1 NMAKWLL
8 SLWLAVL
15 LVDRPGA
22 SAYQSNSN
30 YQSAGQQSGQV
41 GLSAGHG
48 QPIYQRDSA
57 CPPQYTGVVAYPHD
71 CHRYINCYNGSP
83 TIQTCAPG
91 TLFNAK
97 ILECD
102 HPNNVECF
110 ASGGG
115 AGKTEST
122 RSGRLQQ
129 LNGEPKCPA
138 GINGLHPH
146 PTDCTKFLN
155 CANGQT
161 FVQDCGPGTAFDPK
175 LLLCAHKG
183 SVACG
188 SGGAQPYANAN
199 GISGYSAASEELGC
213 PTGYR
218 GLRSHP
224 HDPHKYLRCGIGVQ
238 PQVEQCPQGQVFDGF
253 SLVCVFSGPSQISS
267 NALTSAGGQANNLL
281 CPVGAVGLFAYPF
294 DQTKFLHCKDGK
306 LAIQS
311 CQPSFV
317 FSISR
322 GYCHLKTQL
331 LQSDY
336 VTLVITQ
343 IGFDYSLSLNTC
355 PAGIYGLHLY
365 PYDAGKYLKCS
376 DDGLMSILSC
386 GAQTAFSLSQ
396 KTCLPRLQ
404 IGRGDRVKYWEEI
417 QVETTYINEGT
428 RNQNQ
433 ITSQLFA
440 LKSCPAKLQGN
451 FPYPFHAGHF
461 IKCLNGV
468 LEVVCCPS
476 GTLYSLSKCQCVA
489 RHLLSAH
496 DYLDYSYISVQFST
510 EFMVDVSTV
519 TCPPES
525 KGLYLHPF
533 DCTRYVRCSNQQ
545 TYIEECPQGEVFRIS
560 QQRCEP
566 KEQVVEP
573 YDLVSYYFETTIVQS
588 VAVEGHRGHGKSLD
602 GEGDIKCPAAA
613 SGLHAHPF
621 DCTKFLECANGQT
634 FIKNCGPGTAFS
646 TAIGSCDFSN
656 KVDCTGRSYATG
668 PTPVAHPPV
677 YQNTNKD
684 QLPYPFPDNP
694 SPAAQQHSSDLLC
707 PVGVDGHFIHPFDQ
721 TSFLSCKAAKMA
733 VQRCNPGYVFSISRA
748 TCQPKDQLVYSDYVT
763 YIVSQISIE
772 QSKFSALKSIKS
784 LDFTK
789 FDSSAMILSACP
801 DGTDGLHLYPYDAG
815 KYVKCTAG
823 KLSVL
828 PCDSQMA
835 FSLSQK
841 GCRPSRQV
849 AVGDRVKFWAELQT
863 TTTTTYTYKDTQ
875 DHQSAIRG
883 CPANLQGNYPYPFH
897 AGHYVN
903 CQNGL
908 LQVICCPV
916 SELYSLSKRQCVARH
931 LLSAHDYLDHAYIS
945 VQFSTDFMQDL
956 TTLTCPPN
964 AKGYYLHPFD
974 CTKYLICWDGQT
986 QTGSCDQGEVFS
998 ISQQK
1003 CVPRDQVTESY
1014 DRVEYLSGTQHE
1026 LSQEADENEEYAQG
1040 RALSPDHQHGGY
1052 QPTGP
1057 PAEALQS
1064 NGGYPTQNY
1073 PNSQG
1078 GYQYPGPH
1086 SPGGYP
1092 GGSSQLPTGVKGGH
1106 SQISGAYP
1114 GDASPYPGAYSG
1126 GSPQTSSSYQG
1137 AASPYPGGSSGAY
1150 QGGSSQYPGDS
1161 QGVNSPTFQ
1170 HTAAYHGG
1178 SPPTGKGYQGSSS
1191 QYLGGYQGGSSPS
1204 SGGYHGGDSHYSGPY
1219 YESNSQTP
1227 GAYPGVPSQSTGG
1240 YQGSNSP
1247 SSGGYQGINSQ
1258 SSGGYHGSSSAT
1270 AGGYQGSN
1278 SQTHGGYQ
1286 GNYQSYGGYQGGE
1299 IYQPPSQVKGGYQP
1313 PQASGGYQQ
1322 ISQSGGGSY
1331 ANNGP
1336 GSTFYYQA
1344 PPTPLMCPERVSG
1357 LFPNPFDAKSY
1368 LTCIEGHTLVRKCDA
1383 LDVFSVSK
1391 GYCLPEQHVATTDRI
1406 PFVKK
1411 ENEQETMVSCP
1422 NVGFFVYPFDCS
1434 QFLSCGTSGMILKRC
1449 PPEEHFSL
1457 SHGVCLPKGQVQRTD
1472 RLYTLEELY
1481 IVYDWT
1487 QKMKLEGAVPACPE
1501 GITGTLPHP
1510 RTPSKYLHCEPGRAE
1525 IFDCPSQQVFS
1536 LSRRLCVLDDTL
1548 ASYDRSDYLVRGEEA
1563 IGWTDPTNDN
1573 RQSKSYETSGR
1584 DQFGNRYTTRTTTTT
1599 RVIGEG
1605 DRWRDMNM
1613 QRPSGIGLE
1622 QNPHYQNPQEVG
1634 WSGQETSYSRR
1645 DPSQNVLY
1653 VEGSLQPNR
1662 NYPTYKTPLAPM
1674 APVDPGK
1681 VYYAQPVPKNEPEQP
1696 PLPSR
1701 QNFSRR
1707 IDYGSPGNGW
1717 QPMPPLAPLGGQKPL
1732 NLDYNPDSPGAREPH
1747 NQTPPIGQ
1755 KPLDWDYDEPQTPQ
1769 DPFDEQPPYS
1779 GQDPTPPPG
1788 SPPRYYPDQ
1797 SPSGSQPQS
1806 KWQPYNPNTSPAQ
1819 QKPLDLPSSPTD
1831 SKNPS
1836 HPVEESN
1843 LYGGLL
1849 PPEAPPSTTTTT
1861 STTTPL
1867 PKLGN
1872 RLYTYPI
1879 YPVVEKNVPQS
1890 PSQPHY
1896 SPSYAGIA
1904 HSRNASWAKVPT
1916 TSTTPSQP
1924 KDPFNPEDDVI
1935 YDDDDFTTTT
1945 TERQPPPFN
1954 HQLNRPQTPPKS
1966 NPSVYGTD
1974 PNSQSAMKEALKLML
1989 RPYFNHSGTAEDKL
2003 SKQAESA
2010 LASAISRPPTDTT
2023 SSTTTITTTKRP
2035 TTTPKTDPDDDVEL
2049 IKAGEQESLDST
2061 EDDYVFPDVR
2071 ETARTEQTINPS
2083 TTYSSV
2089 NYHRSTRKAEVDK
2102 NPTTPKTTT
2111 TTTTMK
2117 HNWHA
2122 SGHNRDYHRRHP
2134 NLPDP
2139 FSKPHQNP
2147 FSHNHHHPH
2156 HHEHSA
2162 DFHRRHPELP
2172 NPFPVKDEAPTQ
2184 EEDWELY
2191 QNPNAEEVT
2200 PKIGARSNVIDDCE
2214 FDCGNGK
2221 CLRKEQVC
2229 NGQKECPN
2237 GKDESNCPP
2246 KDYEVRLTGGEGPHM
2261 GRIEVKANGQWGF
2274 VCDDKFGLKD
2284 ADVVC
2289 RELGFKM
2296 GALEVRGNSFYAP
2309 SSQDFN
2315 YLMDEIEC
2323 QGNETSLKDCS
2334 FKGWGV
2340 HNCGVDEV
2348 AGVIC
2353 KVPVMKCPNN
2363 YWLCHASKECIPPA
2377 FVCDNTVD
2385 CADKSDECDAVC
2397 KSPIQYRL
2405 EGGRSSNEGRLEVK
2419 YHGVWG
2425 SVCDDDFNLKNAQVA
2440 CNSMGYYGRAKIEK
2454 NIFGNGN
2461 GPIWLDQVMCFGN
2474 ETSIDKCNHW
2484 NWGEHN
2490 CNHTEDVALHCTA
2503 GPPPRSQNLYQ
2514 NPIKG
2519 GKQDLSSFSQIG
2531 LWERSSKAL
2540 HTPRRCGIFKD
2551 DLVDEYAHHGEERVV
2566 KGHAAQRGR
2575 HPWQATI
2582 RTRGRGHI
2590 SSHWCGA
2597 VVISKRHLLT
2607 AAHCLY
2613 GNKKGAYFVRVGD
2626 HYANIA
2632 ESSEVDSFIEH
2643 WYIHKNFRDGS
2654 RMNNDI
2660 ALVVLKTPLRFNDY
2674 VQPICLPDKNEKLVE
2689 SRMCTISG
2697 WGSIKSGISTPSQ
2710 VLSSADLP
2718 ILADHVCQQS
2728 NVYGSAMTEGM
2739 FCAGSMDESAD
2750 ACEGDSGGPL
2760 VCANNDGETLYGI
2773 ISWGHH
2779 CGYKNRPGVYVRVNH
2794 YIDWIYEKIN
2804 ESLQRL

>member
-1 NMAKWLL
+1 MAKWLL

-48 QPIYQRDSA
+48 QSIYQRDSA
-57 CPPQYTGVVAYPHD
+57 CPPQYTGVLAYPHD

-91 TLFNAK
+91 TLFNGK

-110 ASGGG
+110 VSGGG

-122 RSGRLQQ
+122 RLGRLQQ

-138 GINGLHPH
+138 GINGLQPH

-161 FVQDCGPGTAFDPK
+161 FIQDCGPGTAFDPK

-183 SVACG
+183 SVDCG
-188 SGGAQPYANAN
+188 SGGAQPYANGN
-199 GISGYSAASEELGC
+199 GYSPASEELGC

-238 PQVEQCPQGQVFDGF
+238 PQVEPCPQGQIFDGF
-253 SLVCVFSGPSQISS
+253 SLVCVFSGPSQTSS
-267 NALTSAGGQANNLL
+267 NALTSAGAQANNLL

-336 VTLVITQ
+336 VTLIITQ

-355 PAGIYGLHLY
+355 PASIYGLHLY

-376 DDGLMSILSC
+376 DDGQLSILNC
-386 GAQTAFSLSQ
+386 APQTAFSLSQ
-396 KTCLPRLQ
+396 KSCLPRLQ
-404 IGRGDRVKYWEEI
+404 IGRGDRVKFWEEI
-417 QVETTYINEGT
+417 QVETTYFNEGAQS
-428 RNQNQ
+428 QNQ
-433 ITSQLFA
+433 ITNQLFA

-451 FPYPFHAGHF
+451 YPYPFHAGHF

-476 GTLYSLSKCQCVA
+476 GTLYSLSKRQCVA

-510 EFMVDVSTV
+510 EFLVDVSTV
-519 TCPPES
+519 TCPPDS

-566 KEQVVEP
+566 KEQVIEP

-588 VAVEGHRGHGKSLD
+588 VAVEGNRGHGKSLD
-602 GEGDIKCPAAA
+602 GEGDIKCPPAA

-646 TAIGSCDFSN
+646 TAIGNCDFAN
-656 KVDCTGRSYATG
+656 KVDCTGRSFATG

-677 YQNTNKD
+677 HQSPPTN
-684 QLPYPFPDNP
+684 PNYETFNNP

-707 PVGVDGHFIHPFDQ
+707 PVGVDGYFIHPFDQ
-721 TSFLSCKAAKMA
+721 TSFLNCKAAKLA

-772 QSKFSALKSIKS
+772 Q
-784 LDFTK
+784 T
-789 FDSSAMILSACP
+789 MILSACP
-801 DGTDGLHLYPYDAG
+801 DGTDGLHLYPYDAA

-841 GCRPSRQV
+841 GCRPARQV
-849 AVGDRVKFWAELQT
+849 ALGDRVKFWAELQT

-908 LQVICCPV
+908 LQVVCCPV

-986 QTGSCDQGEVFS
+986 QTGSCDQGQVFS

-1026 LSQEADENEEYAQG
+1026 LSQEADENEEYGQG

-1073 PNSQG
+1073 PSSQG
-1078 GYQYPGPH
+1078 GYQYPGPQ
-1086 SPGGYP
+1086 SSGGYP
-1092 GGSSQLPTGVKGGH
+1092 GGSSQLPTGVKGGY
-1106 SQISGAYP
+1106 SQ
-1114 GDASPYPGAYSG
+1114 YPGAYPSGGSPYSGAHTG

-1137 AASPYPGGSSGAY
+1137 GASSYPGGPSGAH
-1150 QGGSSQYPGDS
+1150 QGGHSQYPGDS
-1161 QGVNSPTFQ
+1161 RGVNSPTFQ

-1178 SPPTGKGYQGSSS
+1178 SPQTGKGYQESSS

-1204 SGGYHGGDSHYSGPY
+1204 SGGYGGDSHYSGPY
-1219 YESNSQTP
+1219 YGSSSQTP
-1227 GAYPGVPSQSTGG
+1227 GAYPGVPSHSTGG

-1247 SSGGYQGINSQ
+1247 SSGGYQGSNSQ
-1258 SSGGYHGSSSAT
+1258 ST
-1270 AGGYQGSN
+1270 GGYQGSTSPTSGGYQGSS
-1278 SQTHGGYQ
+1278 SQTLGGYQ
-1286 GNYQSYGGYQGGE
+1286 GNYQSQGGQ
-1299 IYQPPSQVKGGYQP
+1299 IYQPPAQVKGGYQP
-1313 PQASGGYQQ
+1313 PQAAGGYQQ
-1322 ISQSGGGSY
+1322 ISQSGGASY

-1336 GSTFYYQA
+1336 GSPFYYQA

-1391 GYCLPEQHVATTDRI
+1391 GYCLPEQHVASTDRI

-1434 QFLSCGTSGMILKRC
+1434 QFLSCSTTGMILKRC
-1449 PPEEHFSL
+1449 SPEEHFSL
-1457 SHGVCLPKGQVQRTD
+1457 SQGVCLPKGQVQRTD

-1487 QKMKLEGAVPACPE
+1487 QKMKLESAVPACPE

-1536 LSRRLCVLDDTL
+1536 VSRRLCVLDDKL

-1573 RQSKSYETSGR
+1573 RQSKSYETPGR

-1653 VEGSLQPNR
+1653 VEGSLQPN
-1662 NYPTYKTPLAPM
+1662 
-1674 APVDPGK
+1674 
-1681 VYYAQPVPKNEPEQP
+1681 
-1696 PLPSR
+1696 
-1701 QNFSRR
+1701 
-1707 IDYGSPGNGW
+1707 
-1717 QPMPPLAPLGGQKPL
+1717 
-1732 NLDYNPDSPGAREPH
+1732 H
-1747 NQTPPIGQ
+1747 
-1755 KPLDWDYDEPQTPQ
+1755 
-1769 DPFDEQPPYS
+1769 
-1779 GQDPTPPPG
+1779 
-1788 SPPRYYPDQ
+1788 
-1797 SPSGSQPQS
+1797 
-1806 KWQPYNPNTSPAQ
+1806 
-1819 QKPLDLPSSPTD
+1819 
-1831 SKNPS
+1831 
-1836 HPVEESN
+1836 
-1843 LYGGLL
+1843 
-1849 PPEAPPSTTTTT
+1849 
-1861 STTTPL
+1861 
-1867 PKLGN
+1867 
-1872 RLYTYPI
+1872 
-1879 YPVVEKNVPQS
+1879 
-1890 PSQPHY
+1890 
-1896 SPSYAGIA
+1896 
-1904 HSRNASWAKVPT
+1904 
-1916 TSTTPSQP
+1916 
-1924 KDPFNPEDDVI
+1924 
-1935 YDDDDFTTTT
+1935 
-1945 TERQPPPFN
+1945 
-1954 HQLNRPQTPPKS
+1954 
-1966 NPSVYGTD
+1966 
-1974 PNSQSAMKEALKLML
+1974 
-1989 RPYFNHSGTAEDKL
+1989 
-2003 SKQAESA
+2003 
-2010 LASAISRPPTDTT
+2010 
-2023 SSTTTITTTKRP
+2023 
-2035 TTTPKTDPDDDVEL
+2035 
-2049 IKAGEQESLDST
+2049 
-2061 EDDYVFPDVR
+2061 VR
-2071 ETARTEQTINPS
+2071 ETARTEQTIKPS

-2184 EEDWELY
+2184 EDDWELY

-2200 PKIGARSNVIDDCE
+2200 PKIGSRSNVIDECE
-2214 FDCGNGK
+2214 FDCGNRK

-2229 NGQKECPN
+2229 NGHKDCPH

-2353 KVPVMKCPNN
+2353 KVPAMKCPNN

-2397 KSPIQYRL
+2397 KSSIQYRL

-2425 SVCDDDFNLKNAQVA
+2425 SVCDDDFNVKNAQVA
-2440 CNSMGYYGRAKIEK
+2440 CNSMGYYGPAKIEK

-2461 GPIWLDQVMCFGN
+2461 GPIWLDQVMCYGN

-2551 DLVDEYAHHGEERVV
+2551 DLVDEYAHHEEERVV

-2632 ESSEVDSFIEH
+2632 ESSEVDTFIEH
-2643 WYIHKNFRDGS
+2643 WYIHEKFRDGS

-2660 ALVVLKTPLRFNDY
+2660 ALVVLKTPLRFSDY

>member
-1 NMAKWLL
+1 MAKWLL

-48 QPIYQRDSA
+48 QSIYQRDSA
-57 CPPQYTGVVAYPHD
+57 CPPQYTGVLAYPHD

-91 TLFNAK
+91 TLFNGK

-110 ASGGG
+110 VSGGG

-122 RSGRLQQ
+122 RLGRLQQ

-138 GINGLHPH
+138 GINGLQPH

-161 FVQDCGPGTAFDPK
+161 FIQDCGPGTAFDPK

-183 SVACG
+183 SVDCG
-188 SGGAQPYANAN
+188 SGGAQPYANGN
-199 GISGYSAASEELGC
+199 GYSPASEELGC

-238 PQVEQCPQGQVFDGF
+238 PQVEPCPQGQIFDGF
-253 SLVCVFSGPSQISS
+253 SLVCVFSGPSQ
-267 NALTSAGGQANNLL
+267 TS
-281 CPVGAVGLFAYPF
+281 Y
-294 DQTKFLHCKDGK
+294 
-306 LAIQS
+306 
-311 CQPSFV
+311 
-317 FSISR
+317 
-322 GYCHLKTQL
+322 
-331 LQSDY
+331 
-336 VTLVITQ
+336 
-343 IGFDYSLSLNTC
+343 
-355 PAGIYGLHLY
+355 
-365 PYDAGKYLKCS
+365 
-376 DDGLMSILSC
+376 
-386 GAQTAFSLSQ
+386 
-396 KTCLPRLQ
+396 
-404 IGRGDRVKYWEEI
+404 
-417 QVETTYINEGT
+417 
-428 RNQNQ
+428 
-433 ITSQLFA
+433 
-440 LKSCPAKLQGN
+440 
-451 FPYPFHAGHF
+451 
-461 IKCLNGV
+461 
-468 LEVVCCPS
+468 
-476 GTLYSLSKCQCVA
+476 
-489 RHLLSAH
+489 
-496 DYLDYSYISVQFST
+496 
-510 EFMVDVSTV
+510 
-519 TCPPES
+519 
-525 KGLYLHPF
+525 
-533 DCTRYVRCSNQQ
+533 
-545 TYIEECPQGEVFRIS
+545 
-560 QQRCEP
+560 
-566 KEQVVEP
+566 
-573 YDLVSYYFETTIVQS
+573 
-588 VAVEGHRGHGKSLD
+588 
-602 GEGDIKCPAAA
+602 
-613 SGLHAHPF
+613 
-621 DCTKFLECANGQT
+621 
-634 FIKNCGPGTAFS
+634 
-646 TAIGSCDFSN
+646 
-656 KVDCTGRSYATG
+656 
-668 PTPVAHPPV
+668 
-677 YQNTNKD
+677 
-684 QLPYPFPDNP
+684 NP

-707 PVGVDGHFIHPFDQ
+707 PVGVDGYFIHPFDQ
-721 TSFLSCKAAKMA
+721 TSFLNCKAAKLA

-772 QSKFSALKSIKS
+772 Q
-784 LDFTK
+784 T
-789 FDSSAMILSACP
+789 MILSACP
-801 DGTDGLHLYPYDAG
+801 DGTDGLHLYPYDAA

-841 GCRPSRQV
+841 GCRPARQV
-849 AVGDRVKFWAELQT
+849 ALGDRVKFWAELQT

-908 LQVICCPV
+908 LQVVCCPV

-986 QTGSCDQGEVFS
+986 QTGSCDQGQVFS

-1026 LSQEADENEEYAQG
+1026 LSQEADENEEYGQG

-1073 PNSQG
+1073 PSSQG
-1078 GYQYPGPH
+1078 GYQYPGPQ
-1086 SPGGYP
+1086 SSGGYP
-1092 GGSSQLPTGVKGGH
+1092 GGSSQLPTGVKGGY
-1106 SQISGAYP
+1106 SQ
-1114 GDASPYPGAYSG
+1114 YPGAYPSGGSPYSGAHTG

-1137 AASPYPGGSSGAY
+1137 GASSYPGGPSGAH
-1150 QGGSSQYPGDS
+1150 QGGHSQYPGDS
-1161 QGVNSPTFQ
+1161 RGVNSPTFQ

-1178 SPPTGKGYQGSSS
+1178 SPQTGKGYQESSS

-1204 SGGYHGGDSHYSGPY
+1204 SGGYGGDSHYSGPY
-1219 YESNSQTP
+1219 YGSSSQTP
-1227 GAYPGVPSQSTGG
+1227 GAYPGVPSHSTGG

-1247 SSGGYQGINSQ
+1247 SSGGYQGSNSQ
-1258 SSGGYHGSSSAT
+1258 ST
-1270 AGGYQGSN
+1270 GGYQGSTSPTSGGYQGSS
-1278 SQTHGGYQ
+1278 SQTLGGYQ
-1286 GNYQSYGGYQGGE
+1286 GNYQSQGGQ
-1299 IYQPPSQVKGGYQP
+1299 IYQPPAQVKGGYQP
-1313 PQASGGYQQ
+1313 PQAAGGYQQ
-1322 ISQSGGGSY
+1322 ISQSGGASY

-1336 GSTFYYQA
+1336 GSPFYYQA

-1391 GYCLPEQHVATTDRI
+1391 GYCLPEQHVASTDRI

-1434 QFLSCGTSGMILKRC
+1434 QFLSCSTTGMILKRC
-1449 PPEEHFSL
+1449 SPEEHFSL
-1457 SHGVCLPKGQVQRTD
+1457 SQGVCLPKGQVQRTD

-1487 QKMKLEGAVPACPE
+1487 QKMKLESAVPACPE

-1536 LSRRLCVLDDTL
+1536 VSRRLCVLDDKL

-1573 RQSKSYETSGR
+1573 RQSKSYETPGR

-1653 VEGSLQPNR
+1653 VEGSLQPN
-1662 NYPTYKTPLAPM
+1662 
-1674 APVDPGK
+1674 
-1681 VYYAQPVPKNEPEQP
+1681 
-1696 PLPSR
+1696 
-1701 QNFSRR
+1701 
-1707 IDYGSPGNGW
+1707 
-1717 QPMPPLAPLGGQKPL
+1717 
-1732 NLDYNPDSPGAREPH
+1732 H
-1747 NQTPPIGQ
+1747 
-1755 KPLDWDYDEPQTPQ
+1755 
-1769 DPFDEQPPYS
+1769 
-1779 GQDPTPPPG
+1779 
-1788 SPPRYYPDQ
+1788 
-1797 SPSGSQPQS
+1797 
-1806 KWQPYNPNTSPAQ
+1806 
-1819 QKPLDLPSSPTD
+1819 
-1831 SKNPS
+1831 
-1836 HPVEESN
+1836 
-1843 LYGGLL
+1843 
-1849 PPEAPPSTTTTT
+1849 
-1861 STTTPL
+1861 
-1867 PKLGN
+1867 
-1872 RLYTYPI
+1872 
-1879 YPVVEKNVPQS
+1879 
-1890 PSQPHY
+1890 
-1896 SPSYAGIA
+1896 
-1904 HSRNASWAKVPT
+1904 
-1916 TSTTPSQP
+1916 
-1924 KDPFNPEDDVI
+1924 
-1935 YDDDDFTTTT
+1935 
-1945 TERQPPPFN
+1945 
-1954 HQLNRPQTPPKS
+1954 
-1966 NPSVYGTD
+1966 
-1974 PNSQSAMKEALKLML
+1974 
-1989 RPYFNHSGTAEDKL
+1989 
-2003 SKQAESA
+2003 
-2010 LASAISRPPTDTT
+2010 
-2023 SSTTTITTTKRP
+2023 
-2035 TTTPKTDPDDDVEL
+2035 
-2049 IKAGEQESLDST
+2049 
-2061 EDDYVFPDVR
+2061 VR
-2071 ETARTEQTINPS
+2071 ETARTEQTIKPS

-2184 EEDWELY
+2184 EDDWELY

-2200 PKIGARSNVIDDCE
+2200 PKIGSRSNVIDECE
-2214 FDCGNGK
+2214 FDCGNRK

-2229 NGQKECPN
+2229 NGHKDCPH

-2353 KVPVMKCPNN
+2353 KVPAMKCPNN

-2397 KSPIQYRL
+2397 KSSIQYRL

-2425 SVCDDDFNLKNAQVA
+2425 SVCDDDFNVKNAQVA
-2440 CNSMGYYGRAKIEK
+2440 CNSMGYYGPAKIEK

-2461 GPIWLDQVMCFGN
+2461 GPIWLDQVMCYGN

-2551 DLVDEYAHHGEERVV
+2551 DLVDEYAHHEEERVV

-2632 ESSEVDSFIEH
+2632 ESSEVDTFIEH
-2643 WYIHKNFRDGS
+2643 WYIHEKFRDGS

-2660 ALVVLKTPLRFNDY
+2660 ALVVLKTPLRFSDY

>member
-1 NMAKWLL
+1 MAKWLL

-30 YQSAGQQSGQV
+30 YQSAGQQSG
-41 GLSAGHG
+41 LSAGQG
-48 QPIYQRDSA
+48 QQPIYQRDSA

-71 CHRYINCYNGSP
+71 CHRYINCFNGSP

-102 HPNNVECF
+102 HPNKVECF
-110 ASGGG
+110 ASAGG

-122 RSGRLQQ
+122 RLGRLQQ
-129 LNGEPKCPA
+129 LNGEAKCPP

-183 SVACG
+183 SVDCG
-188 SGGAQPYANAN
+188 SGGAQPYSNAN
-199 GISGYSAASEELGC
+199 G
-213 PTGYR
+213 
-218 GLRSHP
+218 
-224 HDPHKYLRCGIGVQ
+224 D
-238 PQVEQCPQGQVFDGF
+238 
-253 SLVCVFSGPSQISS
+253 
-267 NALTSAGGQANNLL
+267 
-281 CPVGAVGLFAYPF
+281 
-294 DQTKFLHCKDGK
+294 
-306 LAIQS
+306 
-311 CQPSFV
+311 
-317 FSISR
+317 
-322 GYCHLKTQL
+322 
-331 LQSDY
+331 
-336 VTLVITQ
+336 
-343 IGFDYSLSLNTC
+343 
-355 PAGIYGLHLY
+355 
-365 PYDAGKYLKCS
+365 
-376 DDGLMSILSC
+376 
-386 GAQTAFSLSQ
+386 
-396 KTCLPRLQ
+396 
-404 IGRGDRVKYWEEI
+404 
-417 QVETTYINEGT
+417 
-428 RNQNQ
+428 
-433 ITSQLFA
+433 
-440 LKSCPAKLQGN
+440 
-451 FPYPFHAGHF
+451 
-461 IKCLNGV
+461 
-468 LEVVCCPS
+468 
-476 GTLYSLSKCQCVA
+476 
-489 RHLLSAH
+489 
-496 DYLDYSYISVQFST
+496 
-510 EFMVDVSTV
+510 
-519 TCPPES
+519 
-525 KGLYLHPF
+525 
-533 DCTRYVRCSNQQ
+533 
-545 TYIEECPQGEVFRIS
+545 
-560 QQRCEP
+560 
-566 KEQVVEP
+566 
-573 YDLVSYYFETTIVQS
+573 
-588 VAVEGHRGHGKSLD
+588 
-602 GEGDIKCPAAA
+602 
-613 SGLHAHPF
+613 
-621 DCTKFLECANGQT
+621 
-634 FIKNCGPGTAFS
+634 
-646 TAIGSCDFSN
+646 
-656 KVDCTGRSYATG
+656 
-668 PTPVAHPPV
+668 
-677 YQNTNKD
+677 
-684 QLPYPFPDNP
+684 
-694 SPAAQQHSSDLLC
+694 
-707 PVGVDGHFIHPFDQ
+707 
-721 TSFLSCKAAKMA
+721 
-733 VQRCNPGYVFSISRA
+733 
-748 TCQPKDQLVYSDYVT
+748 
-763 YIVSQISIE
+763 
-772 QSKFSALKSIKS
+772 
-784 LDFTK
+784 
-789 FDSSAMILSACP
+789 
-801 DGTDGLHLYPYDAG
+801 
-815 KYVKCTAG
+815 
-823 KLSVL
+823 
-828 PCDSQMA
+828 
-835 FSLSQK
+835 
-841 GCRPSRQV
+841 
-849 AVGDRVKFWAELQT
+849 
-863 TTTTTYTYKDTQ
+863 
-875 DHQSAIRG
+875 
-883 CPANLQGNYPYPFH
+883 
-897 AGHYVN
+897 
-903 CQNGL
+903 
-908 LQVICCPV
+908 
-916 SELYSLSKRQCVARH
+916 
-931 LLSAHDYLDHAYIS
+931 
-945 VQFSTDFMQDL
+945 
-956 TTLTCPPN
+956 
-964 AKGYYLHPFD
+964 
-974 CTKYLICWDGQT
+974 
-986 QTGSCDQGEVFS
+986 
-998 ISQQK
+998 
-1003 CVPRDQVTESY
+1003 
-1014 DRVEYLSGTQHE
+1014 
-1026 LSQEADENEEYAQG
+1026 
-1040 RALSPDHQHGGY
+1040 
-1052 QPTGP
+1052 
-1057 PAEALQS
+1057 
-1064 NGGYPTQNY
+1064 
-1073 PNSQG
+1073 
-1078 GYQYPGPH
+1078 
-1086 SPGGYP
+1086 
-1092 GGSSQLPTGVKGGH
+1092 
-1106 SQISGAYP
+1106 
-1114 GDASPYPGAYSG
+1114 
-1126 GSPQTSSSYQG
+1126 
-1137 AASPYPGGSSGAY
+1137 
-1150 QGGSSQYPGDS
+1150 
-1161 QGVNSPTFQ
+1161 
-1170 HTAAYHGG
+1170 
-1178 SPPTGKGYQGSSS
+1178 
-1191 QYLGGYQGGSSPS
+1191 
-1204 SGGYHGGDSHYSGPY
+1204 
-1219 YESNSQTP
+1219 
-1227 GAYPGVPSQSTGG
+1227 
-1240 YQGSNSP
+1240 
-1247 SSGGYQGINSQ
+1247 
-1258 SSGGYHGSSSAT
+1258 
-1270 AGGYQGSN
+1270 
-1278 SQTHGGYQ
+1278 
-1286 GNYQSYGGYQGGE
+1286 
-1299 IYQPPSQVKGGYQP
+1299 
-1313 PQASGGYQQ
+1313 
-1322 ISQSGGGSY
+1322 
-1331 ANNGP
+1331 
-1336 GSTFYYQA
+1336 
-1344 PPTPLMCPERVSG
+1344 
-1357 LFPNPFDAKSY
+1357 
-1368 LTCIEGHTLVRKCDA
+1368 
-1383 LDVFSVSK
+1383 
-1391 GYCLPEQHVATTDRI
+1391 
-1406 PFVKK
+1406 
-1411 ENEQETMVSCP
+1411 
-1422 NVGFFVYPFDCS
+1422 
-1434 QFLSCGTSGMILKRC
+1434 
-1449 PPEEHFSL
+1449 
-1457 SHGVCLPKGQVQRTD
+1457 
-1472 RLYTLEELY
+1472 
-1481 IVYDWT
+1481 
-1487 QKMKLEGAVPACPE
+1487 
-1501 GITGTLPHP
+1501 
-1510 RTPSKYLHCEPGRAE
+1510 
-1525 IFDCPSQQVFS
+1525 
-1536 LSRRLCVLDDTL
+1536 
-1548 ASYDRSDYLVRGEEA
+1548 
-1563 IGWTDPTNDN
+1563 

-1584 DQFGNRYTTRTTTTT
+1584 DQFGNLYTTRTTTRT
-1599 RVIGEG
+1599 RIIGEG
-1605 DRWRDMNM
+1605 DRWKDMNM

-1681 VYYAQPVPKNEPEQP
+1681 VYYAQPVAKNEPEHP

-1732 NLDYNPDSPGAREPH
+1732 NLDYNPDTPGAREPH

-1755 KPLDWDYDEPQTPQ
+1755 KPLDWDYDEPQRPQ
-1769 DPFDEQPPYS
+1769 DPFDEKPAYP
-1779 GQDPTPPPG
+1779 GQAPAPPPG

-1806 KWQPYNPNTSPAQ
+1806 KWQPYNPNPIPDQ
-1819 QKPLDLPSSPTD
+1819 QKPLDSPSNPAG

-1836 HPVEESN
+1836 LPVEESN

-1849 PPEAPPSTTTTT
+1849 PPTGPPSLPTST

-1879 YPVVEKNVPQS
+1879 YPAVDKNAPQS
-1890 PSQPHY
+1890 PSHPHY

-1916 TSTTPSQP
+1916 TSTTPTP
-1924 KDPFNPEDDVI
+1924 PLDPFNPEYDVI

-1945 TERQPPPFN
+1945 TERQSPPPN
-1954 HQLNRPQTPPKS
+1954 HQFYSPPTPPKS

-1974 PNSQSAMKEALKLML
+1974 PSSQLAMKEALKLML
-1989 RPYFNHSGTAEDKL
+1989 RPYFNHSGNAEDQL
-2003 SKQAESA
+2003 AKQAESA
-2010 LASAISRPPTDTT
+2010 LVSAISRPPTDTT
-2023 SSTTTITTTKRP
+2023 SSTTTTTKRP

-2071 ETARTEQTINPS
+2071 ETARTEQTIKPS
-2083 TTYSSV
+2083 STYSSV
-2089 NYHRSTRKAEVDK
+2089 NYHRSTRKAEVEQI
-2102 NPTTPKTTT
+2102 PTTPKPTT

-2117 HNWHA
+2117 NNWHA

-2139 FSKPHQNP
+2139 FSKPHHNP
-2147 FSHNHHHPH
+2147 LTQNHHHPH
-2156 HHEHSA
+2156 HHQHSA

-2172 NPFPVKDEAPTQ
+2172 NPFPVKDETPAQ

-2191 QNPNAEEVT
+2191 QNPNAEDVT
-2200 PKIGARSNVIDDCE
+2200 PKIGSRSNVIDDCE

-2221 CLRKEQVC
+2221 CLRKEQIC
-2229 NGQKECPN
+2229 NGQKECSN
-2237 GKDESNCPP
+2237 GRDEYNCPP
-2246 KDYEVRLTGGEGPHM
+2246 KDYEVRLSGGEGPHM
-2261 GRIEVKANGQWGF
+2261 GRIEVKANGQWGL

-2323 QGNETSLKDCS
+2323 RGNETSLKDCS

-2405 EGGRSSNEGRLEVK
+2405 EGGRTSNEGRLEVK

-2440 CNSMGYYGRAKIEK
+2440 CNSMGYYGPAKIEK

-2503 GPPPRSQNLYQ
+2503 GPPPRSQKLFQ

-2519 GKQDLSSFSQIG
+2519 GKQDLSSFAQIG

-2551 DLVDEYAHHGEERVV
+2551 DLVDEYAHHEEERVV
-2566 KGHAAQRGR
+2566 KGNTAQRGR

-2582 RTRGRGHI
+2582 RARGRGRV

-2643 WYIHKNFRDGS
+2643 WYIHEKFRDGS

-2660 ALVVLKTPLRFNDY
+2660 ALVVLKTPLKFSDY
-2674 VQPICLPDKNEKLVE
+2674 VQPICLPDKNEELVE
-2689 SRMCTISG
+2689 NRMCTISG

-2718 ILADHVCQQS
+2718 ILNDRVCKQS

>member
-1 NMAKWLL
+1 MAKWLL

-48 QPIYQRDSA
+48 QSIYQRDSA
-57 CPPQYTGVVAYPHD
+57 CPPQYTGVLAYPHD

-91 TLFNAK
+91 TLFNGK

-110 ASGGG
+110 VSGGG

-122 RSGRLQQ
+122 RLGRLQQ

-138 GINGLHPH
+138 GINGLQPH

-161 FVQDCGPGTAFDPK
+161 FIQDCGPGTAFDPK

-183 SVACG
+183 SVDCG
-188 SGGAQPYANAN
+188 SGGAQPYANGN
-199 GISGYSAASEELGC
+199 GYSPASEELGC

-238 PQVEQCPQGQVFDGF
+238 PQVEPCPQGQIFDGF
-253 SLVCVFSGPSQISS
+253 SLVCVFSGPSQ
-267 NALTSAGGQANNLL
+267 TS
-281 CPVGAVGLFAYPF
+281 Y
-294 DQTKFLHCKDGK
+294 
-306 LAIQS
+306 
-311 CQPSFV
+311 
-317 FSISR
+317 
-322 GYCHLKTQL
+322 
-331 LQSDY
+331 
-336 VTLVITQ
+336 
-343 IGFDYSLSLNTC
+343 
-355 PAGIYGLHLY
+355 
-365 PYDAGKYLKCS
+365 
-376 DDGLMSILSC
+376 
-386 GAQTAFSLSQ
+386 
-396 KTCLPRLQ
+396 
-404 IGRGDRVKYWEEI
+404 
-417 QVETTYINEGT
+417 
-428 RNQNQ
+428 
-433 ITSQLFA
+433 
-440 LKSCPAKLQGN
+440 
-451 FPYPFHAGHF
+451 
-461 IKCLNGV
+461 
-468 LEVVCCPS
+468 
-476 GTLYSLSKCQCVA
+476 
-489 RHLLSAH
+489 
-496 DYLDYSYISVQFST
+496 
-510 EFMVDVSTV
+510 
-519 TCPPES
+519 
-525 KGLYLHPF
+525 
-533 DCTRYVRCSNQQ
+533 
-545 TYIEECPQGEVFRIS
+545 
-560 QQRCEP
+560 
-566 KEQVVEP
+566 
-573 YDLVSYYFETTIVQS
+573 
-588 VAVEGHRGHGKSLD
+588 
-602 GEGDIKCPAAA
+602 
-613 SGLHAHPF
+613 
-621 DCTKFLECANGQT
+621 
-634 FIKNCGPGTAFS
+634 
-646 TAIGSCDFSN
+646 
-656 KVDCTGRSYATG
+656 
-668 PTPVAHPPV
+668 
-677 YQNTNKD
+677 
-684 QLPYPFPDNP
+684 NP

-707 PVGVDGHFIHPFDQ
+707 PVGVDGYFIHPFDQ
-721 TSFLSCKAAKMA
+721 TSFLNCKAAKLA

-772 QSKFSALKSIKS
+772 Q
-784 LDFTK
+784 T
-789 FDSSAMILSACP
+789 MILSACP
-801 DGTDGLHLYPYDAG
+801 DGTDGLHLYPYDAA

-841 GCRPSRQV
+841 GCRPARQV
-849 AVGDRVKFWAELQT
+849 ALGDRVKFWAELQT

-908 LQVICCPV
+908 LQVVCCPV

-986 QTGSCDQGEVFS
+986 QTGSCDQGQVFS

-1026 LSQEADENEEYAQG
+1026 LSQEADENEEYGQG

-1073 PNSQG
+1073 PSSQG
-1078 GYQYPGPH
+1078 GYQYPGPQ
-1086 SPGGYP
+1086 SSGGYP
-1092 GGSSQLPTGVKGGH
+1092 GGSSQLPTGVKGGY
-1106 SQISGAYP
+1106 SQ
-1114 GDASPYPGAYSG
+1114 YPGAYPSGGSPYSGAHTG

-1137 AASPYPGGSSGAY
+1137 GASSYPGGPSGAH
-1150 QGGSSQYPGDS
+1150 QGGHSQYPGDS
-1161 QGVNSPTFQ
+1161 RGVNSPTFQ

-1178 SPPTGKGYQGSSS
+1178 SPQTGKGYQESSS

-1204 SGGYHGGDSHYSGPY
+1204 SGGYGGDSHYSGPY
-1219 YESNSQTP
+1219 YGSSSQTP
-1227 GAYPGVPSQSTGG
+1227 GAYPGVPSHSTGG

-1247 SSGGYQGINSQ
+1247 SSGGYQGSNSQ
-1258 SSGGYHGSSSAT
+1258 ST
-1270 AGGYQGSN
+1270 GGYQGSTSPTSGGYQGSS
-1278 SQTHGGYQ
+1278 SQTLGGYQ
-1286 GNYQSYGGYQGGE
+1286 GNYQSQGGQ
-1299 IYQPPSQVKGGYQP
+1299 IYQPPAQVKGGYQP
-1313 PQASGGYQQ
+1313 PQAAGGYQQ
-1322 ISQSGGGSY
+1322 ISQSGGASY

-1336 GSTFYYQA
+1336 GSPFYYQA

-1391 GYCLPEQHVATTDRI
+1391 GYCLPEQHVASTDRI

-1434 QFLSCGTSGMILKRC
+1434 QFLSCSTTGMILKRC
-1449 PPEEHFSL
+1449 SPEEHFSL
-1457 SHGVCLPKGQVQRTD
+1457 SQGVCLPKGQVQRTD

-1487 QKMKLEGAVPACPE
+1487 QKMKLESAVPACPE

-1536 LSRRLCVLDDTL
+1536 VSRRLCVLDDKL

-1573 RQSKSYETSGR
+1573 RQSKSYETPGR

-1732 NLDYNPDSPGAREPH
+1732 SLDYNPNSPGAREPH
-1747 NQTPPIGQ
+1747 NQTPSIGQ
-1755 KPLDWDYDEPQTPQ
+1755 KPLDWDYDEPQTP
-1769 DPFDEQPPYS
+1769 FDEPTPYS
-1779 GQDPTPPPG
+1779 GKAPTPPPG

-1797 SPSGSQPQS
+1797 SPRGSQPQS
-1806 KWQPYNPNTSPAQ
+1806 KWQPYNPNPTPA
-1819 QKPLDLPSSPTD
+1819 KPLDHPSSPTD

-1849 PPEAPPSTTTTT
+1849 PPRAPPSTPTTT

-1879 YPVVEKNVPQS
+1879 YPAVDKNAPQS

-1916 TSTTPSQP
+1916 TSTTPSP
-1924 KDPFNPEDDVI
+1924 PLDPFNPEDDVI

-1945 TERQPPPFN
+1945 TERQSPPFN

-1966 NPSVYGTD
+1966 NPSVYGAD

-1989 RPYFNHSGTAEDKL
+1989 RPYFNHSGNAEDKL
-2003 SKQAESA
+2003 AKQAESA

-2023 SSTTTITTTKRP
+2023 STTTTTTTTKRP
-2035 TTTPKTDPDDDVEL
+2035 TTTPRTDPDEDVEL

-2071 ETARTEQTINPS
+2071 ETARTEQTIKPS

-2184 EEDWELY
+2184 EDDWELY

-2200 PKIGARSNVIDDCE
+2200 PKIGSRSNVIDECE
-2214 FDCGNGK
+2214 FDCGNRK

-2229 NGQKECPN
+2229 NGHKDCPH

-2353 KVPVMKCPNN
+2353 KVPAMKCPNN

-2397 KSPIQYRL
+2397 KSSIQYRL

-2425 SVCDDDFNLKNAQVA
+2425 SVCDDDFNVKNAQVA
-2440 CNSMGYYGRAKIEK
+2440 CNSMGYYGPAKIEK

-2461 GPIWLDQVMCFGN
+2461 GPIWLDQVMCYGN

-2551 DLVDEYAHHGEERVV
+2551 DLVDEYAHHEEERVV

-2632 ESSEVDSFIEH
+2632 ESSEVDTFIEH
-2643 WYIHKNFRDGS
+2643 WYIHEKFRDGS

-2660 ALVVLKTPLRFNDY
+2660 ALVVLKTPLRFSDY

>member
-1 NMAKWLL
+1 MAKWLL

-30 YQSAGQQSGQV
+30 YQSAGQQSG
-41 GLSAGHG
+41 LSAGQG
-48 QPIYQRDSA
+48 QQPIYQRDSA

-71 CHRYINCYNGSP
+71 CHRYINCFNGSP

-102 HPNNVECF
+102 HPNKVECF
-110 ASGGG
+110 ASAGG

-122 RSGRLQQ
+122 RLGRLQQ
-129 LNGEPKCPA
+129 LNGEAKCPP

-183 SVACG
+183 SVDCG
-188 SGGAQPYANAN
+188 SGGAQPYSNAN
-199 GISGYSAASEELGC
+199 GYSVASADLGC

-218 GLRSHP
+218 GLHSHP

-238 PQVEQCPQGQVFDGF
+238 PQVEQCPQGQIFDGYR
-253 SLVCVFSGPSQISS
+253 LVCVFSASSQISS
-267 NALTSAGGQANNLL
+267 NALTSAEVQVNSLL

-294 DQTKFLHCKDGK
+294 DHTKFLNCKDGK
-306 LAIQS
+306 VAIQS
-311 CQPSFV
+311 CQPNFV

-336 VTLVITQ
+336 VTLIITL
-343 IGFDYSLSLNTC
+343 IGYDYSLSLNTC

-365 PYDAGKYLKCS
+365 PYDAGKYVKCS
-376 DDGLMSILSC
+376 DGGIMSILSC
-386 GAQTAFSLSQ
+386 APQTAFSLSQ
-396 KTCLPRLQ
+396 KSCIPRLQ
-404 IGRGDRVKYWEEI
+404 INGGDRVKFWEEI
-417 QVETTYINEGT
+417 QVETTYFNEG
-428 RNQNQ
+428 RQNQNQ
-433 ITSQLFA
+433 LSSQLFA

-468 LEVVCCPS
+468 LEIVCCPS
-476 GTLYSLSKCQCVA
+476 GTLYSLSHRQCVA
-489 RHLLSAH
+489 RQLLAAH
-496 DYLDYSYISVQFST
+496 DYLDYSYISAQFST

-519 TCPPES
+519 TCPPDS

-566 KEQVVEP
+566 KEQVIEP
-573 YDLVSYYFETTIVQS
+573 YDRVSYYIEMSIVQS

-613 SGLHAHPF
+613 TGLHAHPF
-621 DCTKFLECANGQT
+621 DCTKFLECSNGQT

-646 TAIGSCDFSN
+646 PAIGSCDFAN
-656 KVDCTGRSYATG
+656 KVDCTGRSSSSGSTPASYPSVQQSP
-668 PTPVAHPPV
+668 PTDPN
-677 YQNTNKD
+677 YGTLN
-684 QLPYPFPDNP
+684 NP

-721 TSFLSCKAAKMA
+721 TSFLNCKAAKLA
-733 VQRCNPGYVFSISRA
+733 VQRCNPGYVFSISRGS
-748 TCQPKDQLVYSDYVT
+748 CQPKNQLVYSDYVT

-772 QSKFSALKSIKS
+772 Q
-784 LDFTK
+784 T
-789 FDSSAMILSACP
+789 MILSACP

-815 KYVKCTAG
+815 KYVKCSAG

-841 GCRPSRQV
+841 GCRPARQV
-849 AVGDRVKFWAELQT
+849 AAGDRVKFWAELQT

-897 AGHYVN
+897 AGHYLN

-908 LQVICCPV
+908 LQVVCCPA

-964 AKGYYLHPFD
+964 AQGYYLHPFD

-986 QTGSCDQGEVFS
+986 QTGSCDQGQVFS

-1003 CVPRDQVTESY
+1003 CVPRDQVTQSY

-1026 LSQEADENEEYAQG
+1026 LSHEADENEEYAQG
-1040 RALSPDHQHGGY
+1040 RALSFDDQHGGY
-1052 QPTGP
+1052 QPTGQ
-1057 PAEALQS
+1057 PAGALQS
-1064 NGGYPTQNY
+1064 KGGYPAQSY
-1073 PNSQG
+1073 PTSQG
-1078 GYQYPGPH
+1078 GYNSPGSQFPTPIKGGYSQYPG
-1086 SPGGYP
+1086 SYP
-1092 GGSSQLPTGVKGGH
+1092 GGTS
-1106 SQISGAYP
+1106 A
-1114 GDASPYPGAYSG
+1114 YPGAY
-1126 GSPQTSSSYQG
+1126 T
-1137 AASPYPGGSSGAY
+1137 GSSPSTLSGY
-1150 QGGSSQYPGDS
+1150 QGGNSPYTGGPSGAPQGGPSQYPGDS
-1161 QGVNSPTFQ
+1161 HGGNSQTFQ

-1178 SPPTGKGYQGSSS
+1178 SLPGEGYPGPSGAHQGGPSQYPGDSQGGKSQTFQHTAAYHGGVLPGQGYPGSSS
-1191 QYLGGYQGGSSPS
+1191 QHLGGYQGGSSQS
-1204 SGGYHGGDSHYSGPY
+1204 SGGYHSGDSHYSGPHY
-1219 YESNSQTP
+1219 GSNSQTP
-1227 GAYPGVPSQSTGG
+1227 GGYPGSASQSTGG
-1240 YQGSNSP
+1240 YQGSS
-1247 SSGGYQGINSQ
+1247 SQ
-1258 SSGGYHGSSSAT
+1258 SSGGYHGSNSQTT
-1270 AGGYQGSN
+1270 AGYQGSN
-1278 SQTHGGYQ
+1278 SQTREGYQ

-1299 IYQPPSQVKGGYQP
+1299 IYQPPYQG
-1313 PQASGGYQQ
+1313 QGVGYQQ
-1322 ISQSGGGSY
+1322 NSQSAGGSY
-1331 ANNGP
+1331 SQNGP
-1336 GSTFYYQA
+1336 YYYGA

-1357 LFPNPFDAKSY
+1357 LFPNPFDAQSY

-1411 ENEQETMVSCP
+1411 ENEQETIVSCP
-1422 NVGFFVYPFDCS
+1422 KGVVGLFVYPFDCS
-1434 QFLSCGTSGMILKRC
+1434 QFLSCGTTGMTLKRC

-1457 SHGVCLPKGQVQRTD
+1457 SQGSCRPSSQVQRTD

-1536 LSRRLCVLDDTL
+1536 VSRRLCVLDDKL
-1548 ASYDRSDYLVRGEEA
+1548 ASYDRSDYLVWGEEA
-1563 IGWTDPTNDN
+1563 IGWTDPTYGD

-1584 DQFGNRYTTRTTTTT
+1584 DQFGNLYTTRTTTRT
-1599 RVIGEG
+1599 RIIGEG
-1605 DRWRDMNM
+1605 DRWKDMNM

-1653 VEGSLQPNR
+1653 VEGSLQPN
-1662 NYPTYKTPLAPM
+1662 
-1674 APVDPGK
+1674 
-1681 VYYAQPVPKNEPEQP
+1681 
-1696 PLPSR
+1696 
-1701 QNFSRR
+1701 
-1707 IDYGSPGNGW
+1707 
-1717 QPMPPLAPLGGQKPL
+1717 
-1732 NLDYNPDSPGAREPH
+1732 H
-1747 NQTPPIGQ
+1747 
-1755 KPLDWDYDEPQTPQ
+1755 
-1769 DPFDEQPPYS
+1769 
-1779 GQDPTPPPG
+1779 
-1788 SPPRYYPDQ
+1788 
-1797 SPSGSQPQS
+1797 
-1806 KWQPYNPNTSPAQ
+1806 
-1819 QKPLDLPSSPTD
+1819 
-1831 SKNPS
+1831 
-1836 HPVEESN
+1836 
-1843 LYGGLL
+1843 
-1849 PPEAPPSTTTTT
+1849 
-1861 STTTPL
+1861 
-1867 PKLGN
+1867 
-1872 RLYTYPI
+1872 
-1879 YPVVEKNVPQS
+1879 
-1890 PSQPHY
+1890 
-1896 SPSYAGIA
+1896 
-1904 HSRNASWAKVPT
+1904 
-1916 TSTTPSQP
+1916 
-1924 KDPFNPEDDVI
+1924 
-1935 YDDDDFTTTT
+1935 
-1945 TERQPPPFN
+1945 
-1954 HQLNRPQTPPKS
+1954 
-1966 NPSVYGTD
+1966 
-1974 PNSQSAMKEALKLML
+1974 
-1989 RPYFNHSGTAEDKL
+1989 
-2003 SKQAESA
+2003 
-2010 LASAISRPPTDTT
+2010 
-2023 SSTTTITTTKRP
+2023 
-2035 TTTPKTDPDDDVEL
+2035 
-2049 IKAGEQESLDST
+2049 
-2061 EDDYVFPDVR
+2061 VR
-2071 ETARTEQTINPS
+2071 ETARTEQTIKPS
-2083 TTYSSV
+2083 STYSSV
-2089 NYHRSTRKAEVDK
+2089 NYHRSTRKAEVEQI
-2102 NPTTPKTTT
+2102 PTTPKPTT

-2117 HNWHA
+2117 NNWHA

-2139 FSKPHQNP
+2139 FSKPHHNP
-2147 FSHNHHHPH
+2147 LTQNHHHPH
-2156 HHEHSA
+2156 HHQHSA

-2172 NPFPVKDEAPTQ
+2172 NPFPVKDETPAQ

-2191 QNPNAEEVT
+2191 QNPNAEDVT
-2200 PKIGARSNVIDDCE
+2200 PKIGSRSNVIDDCE

-2221 CLRKEQVC
+2221 CLRKEQIC
-2229 NGQKECPN
+2229 NGQKECSN
-2237 GKDESNCPP
+2237 GRDEYNCPP
-2246 KDYEVRLTGGEGPHM
+2246 KDYEVRLSGGEGPHM
-2261 GRIEVKANGQWGF
+2261 GRIEVKANGQWGL

-2323 QGNETSLKDCS
+2323 RGNETSLKDCS

-2405 EGGRSSNEGRLEVK
+2405 EGGRTSNEGRLEVK

-2440 CNSMGYYGRAKIEK
+2440 CNSMGYYGPAKIEK

-2503 GPPPRSQNLYQ
+2503 GPPPRSQKLFQ

-2519 GKQDLSSFSQIG
+2519 GKQDLSSFAQIG

-2551 DLVDEYAHHGEERVV
+2551 DLVDEYAHHEEERVV
-2566 KGHAAQRGR
+2566 KGNTAQRGR

-2582 RTRGRGHI
+2582 RARGRGRV

-2643 WYIHKNFRDGS
+2643 WYIHEKFRDGS

-2660 ALVVLKTPLRFNDY
+2660 ALVVLKTPLKFSDY
-2674 VQPICLPDKNEKLVE
+2674 VQPICLPDKNEELVE
-2689 SRMCTISG
+2689 NRMCTISG

-2718 ILADHVCQQS
+2718 ILNDRVCKQS

>member
-1 NMAKWLL
+1 MAKWLL

-48 QPIYQRDSA
+48 QSIYQRDSA
-57 CPPQYTGVVAYPHD
+57 CPPQYTGVLAYPHD

-91 TLFNAK
+91 TLFNGK

-110 ASGGG
+110 VSGGG

-122 RSGRLQQ
+122 RLGRLQQ

-138 GINGLHPH
+138 GINGLQPH

-161 FVQDCGPGTAFDPK
+161 FIQDCGPGTAFDPK

-183 SVACG
+183 SVDCG
-188 SGGAQPYANAN
+188 SGGAQPYANGN
-199 GISGYSAASEELGC
+199 GYSPASEELGC

-238 PQVEQCPQGQVFDGF
+238 PQVEPCPQGQIFDGF
-253 SLVCVFSGPSQISS
+253 SLTYDPVNLILFFAPA
-267 NALTSAGGQANNLL
+267 NALTSAGAQANNLL

-336 VTLVITQ
+336 VTLIITQ

-355 PAGIYGLHLY
+355 PASIYGLHLY

-376 DDGLMSILSC
+376 DDGQLSILNC
-386 GAQTAFSLSQ
+386 APQTAFSLSQ
-396 KTCLPRLQ
+396 KSCLPRLQ
-404 IGRGDRVKYWEEI
+404 IGRGDRVKFWEEI
-417 QVETTYINEGT
+417 QVETTYFNEGAQS
-428 RNQNQ
+428 QNQ
-433 ITSQLFA
+433 ITNQLFA

-451 FPYPFHAGHF
+451 YPYPFHAGHF

-476 GTLYSLSKCQCVA
+476 GTLYSLSKRQCVA

-510 EFMVDVSTV
+510 EFLVDVSTV
-519 TCPPES
+519 TCPPDS

-566 KEQVVEP
+566 KEQVIEP

-588 VAVEGHRGHGKSLD
+588 VAVEGNRGHGKSLD
-602 GEGDIKCPAAA
+602 GEGDIKCPPAA

-646 TAIGSCDFSN
+646 TAIGNCDFAN
-656 KVDCTGRSYATG
+656 KVDCTGRSFATG

-677 YQNTNKD
+677 HQSPPTN
-684 QLPYPFPDNP
+684 PNYETFNNP

-707 PVGVDGHFIHPFDQ
+707 PVGVDGYFIHPFDQ
-721 TSFLSCKAAKMA
+721 TSFLNCKAAKLA

-772 QSKFSALKSIKS
+772 Q
-784 LDFTK
+784 T
-789 FDSSAMILSACP
+789 MILSACP
-801 DGTDGLHLYPYDAG
+801 DGTDGLHLYPYDAA

-841 GCRPSRQV
+841 GCRPARQV
-849 AVGDRVKFWAELQT
+849 ALGDRVKFWAELQT

-908 LQVICCPV
+908 LQVVCCPV

-986 QTGSCDQGEVFS
+986 QTGSCDQGQVFS

-1026 LSQEADENEEYAQG
+1026 LSQEADENEEYGQG

-1073 PNSQG
+1073 PSSQG
-1078 GYQYPGPH
+1078 GYQYPGPQ
-1086 SPGGYP
+1086 SSGGYP
-1092 GGSSQLPTGVKGGH
+1092 GGSSQLPTGVKGGY
-1106 SQISGAYP
+1106 SQ
-1114 GDASPYPGAYSG
+1114 YPGAYPSGGSPYSGAHTG

-1137 AASPYPGGSSGAY
+1137 GASSYPGGPSGAH
-1150 QGGSSQYPGDS
+1150 QGGHSQYPGDS
-1161 QGVNSPTFQ
+1161 RGVNSPTFQ

-1178 SPPTGKGYQGSSS
+1178 SPQTGKGYQESSS

-1204 SGGYHGGDSHYSGPY
+1204 SGGYGGDSHYSGPY
-1219 YESNSQTP
+1219 YGSSSQTP
-1227 GAYPGVPSQSTGG
+1227 GAYPGVPSHSTGG

-1247 SSGGYQGINSQ
+1247 SSGGYQGSNSQ
-1258 SSGGYHGSSSAT
+1258 ST
-1270 AGGYQGSN
+1270 GGYQGSTSPTSGGYQGSS
-1278 SQTHGGYQ
+1278 SQTLGGYQ
-1286 GNYQSYGGYQGGE
+1286 GNYQSQGGQ
-1299 IYQPPSQVKGGYQP
+1299 IYQPPAQVKGGYQP
-1313 PQASGGYQQ
+1313 PQAAGGYQQ
-1322 ISQSGGGSY
+1322 ISQSGGASY

-1336 GSTFYYQA
+1336 GSPFYYQA

-1391 GYCLPEQHVATTDRI
+1391 GYCLPEQHVASTDRI

-1434 QFLSCGTSGMILKRC
+1434 QFLSCSTTGMILKRC
-1449 PPEEHFSL
+1449 SPEEHFSL
-1457 SHGVCLPKGQVQRTD
+1457 SQGVCLPKGQVQRTD

-1487 QKMKLEGAVPACPE
+1487 QKMKLESAVPACPE

-1536 LSRRLCVLDDTL
+1536 VSRRLCVLDDKL

-1573 RQSKSYETSGR
+1573 RQSKSYETPGR

-1653 VEGSLQPNR
+1653 VEGSLQPN
-1662 NYPTYKTPLAPM
+1662 
-1674 APVDPGK
+1674 
-1681 VYYAQPVPKNEPEQP
+1681 
-1696 PLPSR
+1696 
-1701 QNFSRR
+1701 
-1707 IDYGSPGNGW
+1707 
-1717 QPMPPLAPLGGQKPL
+1717 
-1732 NLDYNPDSPGAREPH
+1732 H
-1747 NQTPPIGQ
+1747 
-1755 KPLDWDYDEPQTPQ
+1755 
-1769 DPFDEQPPYS
+1769 
-1779 GQDPTPPPG
+1779 
-1788 SPPRYYPDQ
+1788 
-1797 SPSGSQPQS
+1797 
-1806 KWQPYNPNTSPAQ
+1806 
-1819 QKPLDLPSSPTD
+1819 
-1831 SKNPS
+1831 
-1836 HPVEESN
+1836 
-1843 LYGGLL
+1843 
-1849 PPEAPPSTTTTT
+1849 
-1861 STTTPL
+1861 
-1867 PKLGN
+1867 
-1872 RLYTYPI
+1872 
-1879 YPVVEKNVPQS
+1879 
-1890 PSQPHY
+1890 
-1896 SPSYAGIA
+1896 
-1904 HSRNASWAKVPT
+1904 
-1916 TSTTPSQP
+1916 
-1924 KDPFNPEDDVI
+1924 
-1935 YDDDDFTTTT
+1935 
-1945 TERQPPPFN
+1945 
-1954 HQLNRPQTPPKS
+1954 
-1966 NPSVYGTD
+1966 
-1974 PNSQSAMKEALKLML
+1974 
-1989 RPYFNHSGTAEDKL
+1989 
-2003 SKQAESA
+2003 
-2010 LASAISRPPTDTT
+2010 
-2023 SSTTTITTTKRP
+2023 
-2035 TTTPKTDPDDDVEL
+2035 
-2049 IKAGEQESLDST
+2049 
-2061 EDDYVFPDVR
+2061 VR
-2071 ETARTEQTINPS
+2071 ETARTEQTIKPS

-2184 EEDWELY
+2184 EDDWELY

-2200 PKIGARSNVIDDCE
+2200 PKIGSRSNVIDECE
-2214 FDCGNGK
+2214 FDCGNRK

-2229 NGQKECPN
+2229 NGHKDCPH

-2353 KVPVMKCPNN
+2353 KVPAMKCPNN

-2397 KSPIQYRL
+2397 KSSIQYRL

-2425 SVCDDDFNLKNAQVA
+2425 SVCDDDFNVKNAQVA
-2440 CNSMGYYGRAKIEK
+2440 CNSMGYYGPAKIEK

-2461 GPIWLDQVMCFGN
+2461 GPIWLDQVMCYGN

-2551 DLVDEYAHHGEERVV
+2551 DLVDEYAHHEEERVV

-2632 ESSEVDSFIEH
+2632 ESSEVDTFIEH
-2643 WYIHKNFRDGS
+2643 WYIHEKFRDGS

-2660 ALVVLKTPLRFNDY
+2660 ALVVLKTPLRFSDY